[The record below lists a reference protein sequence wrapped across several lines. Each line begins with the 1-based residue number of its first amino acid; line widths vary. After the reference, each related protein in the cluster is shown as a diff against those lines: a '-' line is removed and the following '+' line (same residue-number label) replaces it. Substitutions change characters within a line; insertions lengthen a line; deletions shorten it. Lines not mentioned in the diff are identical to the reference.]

1 MNIFLG
7 IWISP
12 GSESTAKD
20 SVEKHVQTAHHL
32 AAVNVNHARRSQF
45 GGARYHTAV
54 LKNMSVGLGLN
65 KMCEKDKEIMRLRFN
80 AACYLAKRE
89 SSFADF
95 EDLLVLIEKNTCP
108 NIEKVYRNDNFPALF
123 TECTAKV
130 IKNETAQDIVN
141 ANF

>member
-1 MNIFLG
+1 
-7 IWISP
+7 
-12 GSESTAKD
+12 
-20 SVEKHVQTAHHL
+20 
-32 AAVNVNHARRSQF
+32 
-45 GGARYHTAV
+45 
-54 LKNMSVGLGLN
+54 MSVGLGLN
-65 KMCEKDKEIMRLRFN
+65 KMCDKDKEIMRSRFN

-108 NIEKVYRNDNFPALF
+108 NIEKAYRNDNSPALF
-123 TECTAKV
+123 TECIAKV